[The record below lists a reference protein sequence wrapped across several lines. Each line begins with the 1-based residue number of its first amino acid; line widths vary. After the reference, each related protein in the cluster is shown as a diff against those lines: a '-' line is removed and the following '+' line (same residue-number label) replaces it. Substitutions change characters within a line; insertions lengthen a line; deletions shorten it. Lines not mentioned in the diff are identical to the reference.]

1 MKKASDFVDEKRL
14 WQRHVDMARFG
25 ATSKGGVN
33 RQALSRED
41 IDARALLL
49 KWGNELGLRGAMDDI
64 GNMFLRQ
71 PGTDPSAAPV
81 LSGSHLDSQKTGGR
95 FDGVYGVLAA
105 LEAVQAVK
113 QAGIE
118 TRRSLEIVN
127 WTNEEG
133 SRFEQGCMGSQ
144 VWADPGKLQKMLA
157 LKDSQGVMVAEALN
171 EVRQCLPK
179 LEPRPF
185 AFPVHALIEAHIEQG
200 PVLEMTGTTIG
211 IVSGMH
217 GSRRFSIEVQ
227 GEEAHAGTTPAAA
240 RKDALFAA
248 IDIVNALRK
257 IFHDPQDVVRF
268 TVGRFEVSPD
278 ALAVV
283 PGHVLFTIDFR
294 HPEECV
300 LTQLG
305 DQVEGICRQWAGPC
319 DVAVKETRRAAC
331 KTFEGFVPEAITRAA
346 AELNIPHMPIH
357 SGAGHDARYVLDR
370 YPAAMLFVPC
380 EKGISHKENENA
392 TPSDLTAGVRVLADA
407 LVALSA

>member
-1 MKKASDFVDEKRL
+1 
-14 WQRHVDMARFG
+14 
-25 ATSKGGVN
+25 
-33 RQALSRED
+33 
-41 IDARALLL
+41 
-49 KWGNELGLRGAMDDI
+49 
-64 GNMFLRQ
+64 
-71 PGTDPSAAPV
+71 
-81 LSGSHLDSQKTGGR
+81 LDSQKTGGR
-95 FDGVYGVLAA
+95 FEGVYGVLAA

-392 TPSDLTAGVRVLADA
+392 TPSDLAAGVRVLADA